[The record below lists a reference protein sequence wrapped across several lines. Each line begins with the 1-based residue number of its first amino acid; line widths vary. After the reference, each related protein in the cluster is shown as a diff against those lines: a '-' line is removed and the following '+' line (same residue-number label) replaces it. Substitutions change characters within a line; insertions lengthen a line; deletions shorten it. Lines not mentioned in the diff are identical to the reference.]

1 MLGDTEGK
9 RRQRQQQRM
18 RWLDSI
24 IGSMDMSLIK
34 LLEIVEDRGACVLL
48 SMGLQRVKT
57 QFSG

>member
-24 IGSMDMSLIK
+24 TGSMDMSLIK